1 MDRDMDGNEER
12 TLGAE
17 LCRQLGITDRSLL
30 FLLIL
35 IGSVLLSFWATCIG
49 RDALCRTIQ
58 GGQSAPPDLYPL
70 RKRAS
75 AMAVGGLGFFLCL
88 AIDTDRRAQAGG
100 NPVAARSARTNLWA
114 AVLVLAA
121 AVLRLEDL
129 DFLRQC
135 GGNAQVD
142 ADIQPD

>member
-1 MDRDMDGNEER
+1 MDGDAEQA
-12 TLGAE
+12 LQAE

-35 IGSVLLSFWATCIG
+35 IGSVLLSFRATCMG
-49 RDALCRTIQ
+49 RQALCDAIQ
-58 GGQSAPPDLYPL
+58 DGQSAAPDLYPL

-88 AIDTDRRAQAGG
+88 AIDTDRRAQAGHD
-100 NPVAARSARTNLWA
+100 PVAARSARTNLWA
-114 AVLVLAA
+114 AALVLAA

-129 DFLRQC
+129 DLLRLC
-135 GGNAQVD
+135 GGTAQVD